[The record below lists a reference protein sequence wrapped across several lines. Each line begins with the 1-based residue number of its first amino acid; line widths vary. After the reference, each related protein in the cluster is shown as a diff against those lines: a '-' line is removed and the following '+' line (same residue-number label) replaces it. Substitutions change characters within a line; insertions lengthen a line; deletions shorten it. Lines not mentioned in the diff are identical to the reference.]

1 MTNNS
6 KAKHLFA
13 ALCAAVV
20 SASAFAGEYTLKTAP
35 QSLADWK
42 NGSFYVGG
50 VAPTD
55 ANASEA
61 VVTLPANMTAKVD
74 DGSVA
79 FVGGFSWIKP
89 VEDTSILEIDIDSD
103 ATFSAQFAATAT
115 SGSHV
120 GKLVKKGGGVL
131 SLATG
136 DAYAY
141 YVSVDVAEGTLAMPI
156 RSVRGSSYLWNV
168 DIAGG
173 ATLRMSAGDGVRTDN
188 WWNVLTGGGDV
199 TNGIGSA
206 SQCNLYVGY
215 GYETG
220 EPAVFSGRLLGKI
233 AWQSHGFE
241 YLTGTESTIN
251 NGGFGIQ
258 SNSGGTI
265 HGINGVKKLGM
276 TGSPSSIGIQYQVT
290 FSDWGG
296 RLVYLGEGET
306 SDKQFLLNDNQ
317 TARNNAAI
325 FDAGAKGGLN
335 LTGAFNVRNIGGVQ
349 RLHLTGS
356 NTQECVIGG
365 QFSSNGTTVA
375 YITKKGA
382 GTWRFAGDTS
392 IDRGAIGG
400 VAVEEGTLAF
410 DSIDEVGFKSALG
423 PGMVFTEDAM
433 RASVATRT
441 NVPYFFRVGAAT
453 TAGTLSYTGT
463 NPGATSTRPMA
474 LGGDAVLHNNA
485 TNATGEGVG
494 FFYNSGVYAINA
506 GAKKL
511 TLSGT
516 NAAESV
522 IGSISNGMGVVSV
535 EKTGRGKWVLAGTN
549 NTFTGGIDVK
559 EGTLVLRGVAGKF
572 SWFRWVIQKVNNGG
586 REVNAPEFGMWDAE
600 GNRVNYGL
608 VRNALTQVDSCR
620 MDDYSIPLLQPG
632 EVGYGKRMSSIDTS
646 SGTRMLE
653 SMFCD
658 NSYGKYGWWMRDTS
672 ANATSMN
679 PEDDSTWIPVVMRH
693 PENAGAVVRYNFTV
707 VSGSCKWAPTWW
719 TMEGSVD
726 GFNWYL
732 LDTIYDNPVP
742 TSEFRW
748 VFGNGSYRNGYA
760 ATHTGGRPI
769 VGYTNDVTVIYSQPV
784 SVAAGAEVVADGLV
798 ALKSLSVDPDN
809 AGTIKG
815 FKLASNGTLL
825 LTKKVREA
833 TVLPLSFEGMLA
845 EDVQKIAN
853 WTLEVQNGVAHAKIN
868 ITGDGEIKIVPVGFC
883 VSFR

>member
-1 MTNNS
+1 MNNS
-6 KAKHLFA
+6 SMKSAFA

-20 SASAFAGEYTLKTAP
+20 SASAIAGEYTLKTAP

-74 DGSVA
+74 DGSVV

-115 SGSHV
+115 SDSHV

-131 SLATG
+131 SLAAEA
-136 DAYAY
+136 AYVY

-156 RSVRGSSYLWNV
+156 RAARGSSYLWNV
-168 DIAGG
+168 DVAEG

-233 AWQSHGFE
+233 AWQSHGVE

-258 SNSGGTI
+258 SNSGGTK

-276 TGSPSSIGIQYQVT
+276 TGYPSSMGIQYQVT

-306 SDKQFLLNDNQ
+306 SDKQFLLNDSQ
-317 TARNNAAI
+317 TAKNNAAI
-325 FDAGAKGGLN
+325 FDAGAVGGLN
-335 LTGAFNVRNIGGVQ
+335 LTGKFSIRNIGGTQ
-349 RLHLTGS
+349 RLHLAGS
-356 NTQECVIGG
+356 NTHECVING

-375 YITKKGA
+375 YITKKGT
-382 GTWRFAGDTS
+382 GTWRFADGGGV
-392 IDRGAIGG
+392 DRGGIGG
-400 VAVEEGTLAF
+400 VAVDEGTLAF
-410 DSIDEVGFKSALG
+410 DSISEVGRNSALG
-423 PGMVFTEDAM
+423 TGMVFTEDSM
-433 RASVATRT
+433 SASAATRA
-441 NVPYFFRVGAAT
+441 NEPYFFRAGTAT
-453 TAGTLSYTGT
+453 TTGTLSYSGT
-463 NPGATSTRPMA
+463 LPAATSSRPMA
-474 LGGDAVLHNNA
+474 LAGNAVLLNNA
-485 TNATGEGVG
+485 TNAAGEGVG
-494 FFYNSGVYAINA
+494 FFYNSGVYALNA

-511 TLSGT
+511 TLAGT
-516 NAAESV
+516 NTSESV
-522 IGSISNGMGVVSV
+522 VGSISNGMGVVSV
-535 EKTGRGKWVLAGTN
+535 EKTGSGKWVLAGTN

-559 EGTLVLRGVAGKF
+559 EGALVLRGVAGKF
-572 SWFRWVIQKVNNGG
+572 SWFRWTIQKVNNSG
-586 REVNAPEFGMWDAE
+586 REVNAPEFGMWDAR

-608 VRNALTQVDSCR
+608 VRGALAPVDSCS
-620 MDDYSIPLLQPG
+620 MDMWSIPLLQPG
-632 EVGYGKRMSSIDTS
+632 EVSYGKRMSSIQTS
-646 SGTRMLE
+646 SGTRLIE
-653 SMFCD
+653 GMFQD
-658 NSYGKYGWWMRDTS
+658 NSYGKYGWWMLDNNGKSLT
-672 ANATSMN
+672 
-679 PEDDSTWIPVVMRH
+679 PEDEMTWIPVVMRH
-693 PENAGAVVRYNFTV
+693 PENSGAVTRYNFTV
-707 VSGSCKWAPTWW
+707 VSGNCKWAPTWW

-726 GFNWYL
+726 GFNWYKI
-732 LDTIYDNPVP
+732 DTVENNPVP

-769 VGYTNDVTVIYSQPV
+769 VGYTNDVTVVYSQPV

-798 ALKSLSVDPDN
+798 ALKSLSVDLNN
-809 AGTIKG
+809 AGTLRG
-815 FKLASNGTLL
+815 FSFEQGGTLVL
-825 LTKKVREA
+825 SSKPSSGMDLPLTIEEA
-833 TVLPLSFEGMLA
+833 TGLENIATWQVMSGNKSANCRVNVVGGNRLHVTPL
-845 EDVQKIAN
+845 
-853 WTLEVQNGVAHAKIN
+853 
-868 ITGDGEIKIVPVGFC
+868 GFC
-883 VSFR
+883 ITFR